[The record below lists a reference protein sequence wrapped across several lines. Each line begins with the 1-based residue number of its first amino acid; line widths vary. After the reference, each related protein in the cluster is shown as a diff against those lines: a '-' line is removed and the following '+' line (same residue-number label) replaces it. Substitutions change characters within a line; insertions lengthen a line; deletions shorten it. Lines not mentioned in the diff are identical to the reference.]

1 MKRRTAITPE
11 NAAAFMNRGW
21 GLPQRLQLEENRGLV
36 ERGDAEEILRRA
48 DVLKR
53 SAQLMN
59 PGWPDARTQAEDLEA
74 HRRLAAKLAAFQ
86 AWRERRDGTTGH
98 RPGDAKSVTK
108 PRRRP
113 TRA

>member
-1 MKRRTAITPE
+1 MKRRSALTPE
-11 NAAAFMNRGW
+11 NVAAFMNRDW

-53 SAQLMN
+53 SAQLTN

-74 HRRLAAKLAAFQ
+74 HRCLAAFQ
-86 AWRERRDGTTGH
+86 AWRERRAE
-98 RPGDAKSVTK
+98 PAGDAQPVTT
-108 PRRRP
+108 RRRP